1 MKRSGWR
8 ALAAAGLLA
17 ACASPDAGET
27 ADAGESVDIDPLQ
40 AINRPIFSAN
50 DALDLYLLTPAA
62 KVWDRVTPRAVP
74 VHVDQVFENLRT
86 PGRAVND
93 LLQGQVQQAG
103 VECGRFLLNS
113 TAGIAGIF
121 DPASHFFG
129 LETRL
134 EDFGQTLGVWGV
146 PPGAYLM
153 LPVLGPSG
161 VRELAALPVDLA
173 LDPISWLP
181 RWGYRAGANT
191 LYQVNYRSLRLDEAA
206 SLRESAIDLYSSLRD
221 GYRQLRESLVR
232 NGGAPQEVPDDL
244 YELDG
249 EDDPE

>member
-1 MKRSGWR
+1 MRRSPWR
-8 ALAAAGLLA
+8 ALAAAALLA
-17 ACASPDAGET
+17 ACTTTSPEGT
-27 ADAGESVDIDPLQ
+27 VDIDPLQ
-40 AINRPIFSAN
+40 AINRPIFRAN
-50 DALDLYLLTPAA
+50 DALDRWLLNPAA
-62 KVWDRVTPRAVP
+62 TAWDRVTPRAVP
-74 VHVDQVFENLRT
+74 VHIDQVYDNLRT

-93 LLQGQVQQAG
+93 LLQGEVKQSG
-103 VECGRFLLNS
+103 VEWSRFLLNS

-129 LETRL
+129 LQGRL

-161 VRELAALPVDLA
+161 ARELAALPVDLV

-191 LYQVNYRSLRLDEAA
+191 LYQVNYRSLRLEEIKNARA
-206 SLRESAIDLYSSLRD
+206 SALDLYSSLRD
-221 GYRQLRESLVR
+221 AYRQLRENLIR
-232 NGGAPQEVPDDL
+232 NGEPPQEVPDDM
-244 YELDG
+244 YNLDQ
-249 EDDPE
+249 DAPE